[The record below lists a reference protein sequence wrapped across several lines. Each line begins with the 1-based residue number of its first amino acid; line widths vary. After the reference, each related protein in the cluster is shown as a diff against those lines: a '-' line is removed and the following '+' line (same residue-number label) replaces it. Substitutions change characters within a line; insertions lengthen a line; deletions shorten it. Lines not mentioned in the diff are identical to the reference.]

1 VYKLTYNPR
10 AILQNSVSRTF
21 ASWCSTCRSDSRLPF
36 SVFSRG
42 LLWSGD
48 RGPSTKPYLQN
59 VVVPVVKT
67 CWAAQNCSQGWHHW
81 WDVFDGTRRRPRYW
95 RSIFAVAPGAFE
107 FGSRQISG
115 AMVWNFSDR
124 YAAWRLPAIETYWDT
139 LIAEKCICEWN
150 VPPGAAAAIDEN
162 LKKML
167 HKQAYN
173 EEPHLISMV
182 EIEPWFESNRC
193 FINSG
198 EQMLALDFTR
208 LDICEQEVEIDP
220 ENASKHTDDHV
231 WNYVSRNWWHFKTKF
246 QSSVDIWYIA
256 LVMWVKK
263 PNFWWF

>member
-1 VYKLTYNPR
+1 MYKLTYNPR

-21 ASWCSTCRSDSRLPF
+21 ALWCSTCRSDSRLPF

-59 VVVPVVKT
+59 VVVPVVNDVTKPPLEFSFCQRLFCKGTPQLANSPRLILCLCLGGATGT
-67 CWAAQNCSQGWHHW
+67 CSLSRSWVLSSAAQNCCQGWHHW

-173 EEPHLISMV
+173 EEPHLMSMV

-198 EQMLALDFTR
+198 EQHVSTR
-208 LDICEQEVEIDP
+208 L
-220 ENASKHTDDHV
+220 H
-231 WNYVSRNWWHFKTKF
+231 
-246 QSSVDIWYIA
+246 
-256 LVMWVKK
+256 
-263 PNFWWF
+263 